1 MSATINLD
9 ELLYRARKLPAFPE
23 TTVRLAQLVSNQSYE
38 VKDVASCVAYDQAL
52 TLKLI
57 SAANGAAYAAEEQ
70 VSTIYEAVL
79 RLGSSQV
86 LTIAVSRQARSM
98 FRVGF
103 PAYRLEEGEL
113 WKHSVATALA
123 GEIASC
129 YCDLASSPEVFTT
142 ALLHDVGKLVMG
154 HFIDHS
160 IFRAISELRA
170 SERLSCI
177 EAESRI
183 LGISHASLGGFI
195 AENWNLP
202 KSIVDGILHHHDPA
216 LGSKD
221 ICYLVFLA
229 NCVAHRILKASLPN
243 PSACELPKDIAKYL
257 GVSPKRLDKFCEMA
271 TSRFDKF
278 CLLYNAV

>member
-1 MSATINLD
+1 MPATIILD
-9 ELLYRARKLPAFPE
+9 EILYQGRTLPAFPE
-23 TTVRLAQLVSNQSYE
+23 TTTRLAQIVSNKNYE
-38 VKDVASCVAYDQAL
+38 VDDVVSCVKYDQAL
-52 TLKLI
+52 TIKLL
-57 SAANGAAYAAEEQ
+57 SAANSAAYATEER
-70 VSTIYEAVL
+70 VSTAYEAVL
-79 RLGSSQV
+79 RLGSAQV
-86 LTIAVSRQARSM
+86 LTIAVSREARSM
-98 FRVGF
+98 FRVAL

-160 IFRAISELRA
+160 IFRAISELRV
-170 SERLSCI
+170 SQKLSCI

-202 KSIVDGILHHHDPA
+202 RSIVDGIIYHHDPV

-229 NCVAHRILKASLPN
+229 DRVAHRILKASSPN
-243 PSACELPKDIAKYL
+243 PSACELPKEIAKYL
-257 GVSPKRLDKFCEMA
+257 GVFPKRLDKFCEMA
-271 TSRFDKF
+271 TSRFNKF

>member
-23 TTVRLAQLVSNQSYE
+23 TTVRLAQIVSNQSYE
-38 VKDVASCVAYDQAL
+38 VDDVASCVKYDQAL
-52 TLKLI
+52 TLKLL
-57 SAANGAAYAAEEQ
+57 SAANSAAYATEER
-70 VSTIYEAVL
+70 VSTAYEAVL
-79 RLGSSQV
+79 RLGSAQV
-86 LTIAVSRQARSM
+86 LTIAVSREARSM
-98 FRVGF
+98 FRVAL

-160 IFRAISELRA
+160 IFRAISELRV
-170 SERLSCI
+170 SQKLSCI

-202 KSIVDGILHHHDPA
+202 RSIVDGIIYHHDPV

-229 NCVAHRILKASLPN
+229 DRVAHRILKASSPN
-243 PSACELPKDIAKYL
+243 PSACELPKEIAKYL
-257 GVSPKRLDKFCEMA
+257 GVFPKRLDKFCEMA
-271 TSRFDKF
+271 TSRFNKF

>member
-9 ELLYRARKLPAFPE
+9 DLLYRARKLPAFPG
-23 TTVRLAQLVSNQSYE
+23 TTARLAQIVSNQSY
-38 VKDVASCVAYDQAL
+38 DVEAVTSCVKYDQAL
-52 TLKLI
+52 TLKLL
-57 SAANGAAYAAEEQ
+57 SAANSAAYAGEERL
-70 VSTIYEAVL
+70 STVYEAVL

-86 LTIAVSRQARSM
+86 LTIAVSREVRSI
-98 FRVGF
+98 FQVAF

-160 IFRAISELRA
+160 IFRAISELRV
-170 SERLSCI
+170 SQRLTCI

-183 LGISHASLGGFI
+183 LGISHASLGGYI

-202 KSIVDGILHHHDPA
+202 RNIVDGILYHHDPA
-216 LGSKD
+216 LGNKD

-229 NCVAHRILKASLPN
+229 NCVAHRILNASFPN
-243 PSACELPKDIAKYL
+243 PIACELPTEIAKYL

-278 CLLYNAV
+278 SLLYKAV

>member
-9 ELLYRARKLPAFPE
+9 ELLYKARKLPAFTE
-23 TTVRLAQLVSNQSYE
+23 TTVRLAQIVSNQGYDID
-38 VKDVASCVAYDQAL
+38 DVAFCVKYDQAL
-52 TLKLI
+52 TLRLLA
-57 SAANGAAYAAEEQ
+57 AANSAAYASEDP
-70 VSTIYEAVL
+70 VGTVHDAVL

-86 LTIAVSRQARSM
+86 LTIAVSREVRSR
-98 FRVGF
+98 FLVAC

-113 WKHSVATALA
+113 WRHSVATALA

-129 YCDLASSPEVFTT
+129 YCDLASSPEVFTA

-154 HFIDHS
+154 HFIDPPA
-160 IFRAISELRA
+160 FRAISDLRV

-183 LGISHASLGGFI
+183 LGISHASLGGYI

-202 KSIVDGILHHHDPA
+202 KSIVDGILYHHDPA
-216 LGSKD
+216 LGGKD
-221 ICYLVFLA
+221 ICHLVCFA
-229 NCVAHRILKASLPN
+229 NCAAHRILKASHPN
-243 PSACELPKDIAKYL
+243 PSSTELPREIAKYM

-271 TSRFDKF
+271 ATRFDKF
-278 CLLYNAV
+278 RRLYNAA

>member
-9 ELLYRARKLPAFPE
+9 ELLYRARKLPAFPA
-23 TTVRLAQLVSNQSYE
+23 TTVRLAQIVSNQGYD
-38 VKDVASCVAYDQAL
+38 VDDVARCVKYDQTL
-52 TLKLI
+52 TLKLL
-57 SAANGAAYAAEEQ
+57 SAANSAAYAAEEQ
-70 VSTIYEAVL
+70 VSTVYEAVL

-86 LTIAVSRQARSM
+86 LTIAVSRDARSM
-98 FRVGF
+98 FRVAL

-160 IFRAISELRA
+160 IFRAISELRV
-170 SERLSCI
+170 SEKLSCI

-183 LGISHASLGGFI
+183 LGISHASLGGYI

-202 KSIVDGILHHHDPA
+202 RSIVDGILYHHDPI

-229 NCVAHRILKASLPN
+229 DCVAHRILKASFPN

-257 GVSPKRLDKFCEMA
+257 GVTPKRFDKFCEMA

>member
-1 MSATINLD
+1 VSATINLD
-9 ELLYRARKLPAFPE
+9 ELLFRARKLPSFPD
-23 TTVRLAQLVSNQSYE
+23 TTVRLAQLVSNQRYDVE
-38 VKDVASCVAYDQAL
+38 AVAHCVKYDQAL
-52 TLKLI
+52 TLKLL
-57 SAANGAAYAAEEQ
+57 SAANSAAYSTEDR
-70 VSTIYEAVL
+70 VSTVHAAVL

-86 LTIAVSRQARSM
+86 LTIAVSKEVRSI
-98 FRVGF
+98 FRVAC

-129 YCDLASSPEVFTT
+129 YCNLASSPEVFTT

-160 IFRAISELRA
+160 LFRAISDLRV
-170 SERLSCI
+170 SQKLSCI

-183 LGISHASLGGFI
+183 LGINHASLGGII

-202 KSIVDGILHHHDPA
+202 KSIVDGILYHHDPV
-216 LGSKD
+216 LGGKD

-229 NCVAHRILKASLPN
+229 NCVAHRILKASSPN
-243 PSACELPKDIAKYL
+243 PSACELPRDIADYL
-257 GVSPKRLDKFCEMA
+257 GVSSKRLDKFCEMA

>member
-23 TTVRLAQLVSNQSYE
+23 TTVRLAQIVSNQSYDVE
-38 VKDVASCVAYDQAL
+38 SVASCVKYDQAL
-52 TLKLI
+52 TLKLL
-57 SAANGAAYAAEEQ
+57 SAANSAAYAAEER
-70 VSTIYEAVL
+70 VSTVYEAVL
-79 RLGSSQV
+79 RLGSAQV
-86 LTIAVSRQARSM
+86 LTIAVSREARSM
-98 FRVGF
+98 FRVAL

-160 IFRAISELRA
+160 TFRAISELRV
-170 SERLSCI
+170 SQRLSCI

-183 LGISHASLGGFI
+183 LGINHASLGGYI

-202 KSIVDGILHHHDPA
+202 KSIVEGILYHHDPA
-216 LGSKD
+216 LGGKD

-229 NCVAHRILKASLPN
+229 DCVAHRMLKASFPD
-243 PSACELPKDIAKYL
+243 PSVCELPKDIAKYL
-257 GVSPKRLDKFCEMA
+257 GVSPKRFDKFREMA

>member
-9 ELLYRARKLPAFPE
+9 ELLYQARKLPAFPG
-23 TTVRLAQLVSNQSYE
+23 TTVRLAQIVSNQSYD
-38 VKDVASCVAYDQAL
+38 VDAVASCVKYDQAL
-52 TLKLI
+52 TLKLL
-57 SAANGAAYAAEEQ
+57 SAANSAAYATEER
-70 VSTIYEAVL
+70 VGTAYEAVL
-79 RLGSSQV
+79 RLGSAQV
-86 LTIAVSRQARSM
+86 LTIAVSKEVRSI
-98 FRVGF
+98 FKVAF

>member
-9 ELLYRARKLPAFPE
+9 ELLYQARKLPAFPG
-23 TTVRLAQLVSNQSYE
+23 TTVRLAQIVSNQSYD
-38 VKDVASCVAYDQAL
+38 VDAVASCVKYDQAL
-52 TLKLI
+52 TLKLL
-57 SAANGAAYAAEEQ
+57 SAANSAAYATEER
-70 VSTIYEAVL
+70 VGTAYEAVL
-79 RLGSSQV
+79 RLGSAQV
-86 LTIAVSRQARSM
+86 LTIAVSKEVRSI
-98 FRVGF
+98 FKVAF

-202 KSIVDGILHHHDPA
+202 RSIVDGILYHHDPI

>member
-9 ELLYRARKLPAFPE
+9 ELLYQARKLPAFPG
-23 TTVRLAQLVSNQSYE
+23 TTVRLAQIVSNQSY
-38 VKDVASCVAYDQAL
+38 DVEAVTSCVKYDQAL
-52 TLKLI
+52 TLKLL
-57 SAANGAAYAAEEQ
+57 SAANSAAYATEER
-70 VSTIYEAVL
+70 VGTAYEAVL
-79 RLGSSQV
+79 RLGSAQV
-86 LTIAVSRQARSM
+86 LTIAVSKEVRSI
-98 FRVGF
+98 FKVAF

-229 NCVAHRILKASLPN
+229 NCVAHRILKASFPN